1 MPMTMPEL
9 LEFGFGIHPG
19 METFVSV
26 MPEMTHALETIH
38 KFSYH
43 TRQCYLNDDRD
54 LFFFKNYTFL
64 NCFQECVS
72 NYTQKVGYEVKSL
85 TCRKLQH
92 DFVFMFSTADASPS
106 TCPAIPT
113 RR

>member
-26 MPEMTHALETIH
+26 MPEMTHALESIH

-43 TRQCYLNDDRD
+43 TRQCYLNDDRE

-72 NYTQKVGYEVKSL
+72 NYTQQVGDHSHMTFALGGGRGPPKADVVREVACIL
-85 TCRKLQH
+85 
-92 DFVFMFSTADASPS
+92 
-106 TCPAIPT
+106 
-113 RR
+113 

>member
-1 MPMTMPEL
+1 MTMPEL

-72 NYTQKVGYEVKSL
+72 NYTQKVGHFGFKLSL
-85 TCRKLQH
+85 LSRKLQR
-92 DFVFMFSTADASPS
+92 DEIFMFSTADASPS

>member
-72 NYTQKVGYEVKSL
+72 NYTQKVGHFGLLSL
-85 TCRKLQH
+85 L
-92 DFVFMFSTADASPS
+92 TAEN
-106 TCPAIPT
+106 CNM
-113 RR
+113 

>member
-1 MPMTMPEL
+1 MDKNIRCLLKSLLHMPMTMPEL

-72 NYTQKVGYEVKSL
+72 NYTQKVLVYQVSYL
-85 TCRKLQH
+85 
-92 DFVFMFSTADASPS
+92 
-106 TCPAIPT
+106 
-113 RR
+113 